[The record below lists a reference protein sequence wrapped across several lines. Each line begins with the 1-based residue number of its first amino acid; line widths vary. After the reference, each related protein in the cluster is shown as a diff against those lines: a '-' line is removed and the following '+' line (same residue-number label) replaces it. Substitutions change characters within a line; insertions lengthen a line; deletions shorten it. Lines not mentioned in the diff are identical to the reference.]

1 MKYVTIESVLSKKIT
16 GEWGKDPIDST
27 GTKVIRTTNFTNL
40 GIIDYSK
47 IVSRKIEQKKIEQKK
62 LYSGDVIIEKS
73 GGSPTQ
79 PVGRVVFFVN
89 PDDSIYLCNNFTSIL
104 RPNLDLVSP
113 KYFFYTLFYNHL
125 SKKTLRYQNKTTGI
139 INLQLERYLKSKIP
153 LPLLDDQIRIAT
165 ILSRAENLIAKR
177 KESIEF
183 LDKLLK
189 STFLEMFGDPV
200 RNEKGWEK
208 EIFDTFSES
217 RLGKMRDKKFI
228 TGAHLR
234 KYIGNSNVRWFR
246 FIFDDLLKM
255 DFNSKERNTF
265 HLNNGDLLICEG
277 GEIGRCAIWKSGIE
291 DCYFQKALHR
301 VRLDLNQA
309 IPEYIQYVML
319 FYSLRNG
326 FKNVTSKATIPHLTG
341 VKLKATSIPLPP
353 ITLQNKFAQILKK
366 VESIKSKYQQS
377 LTELENLYGALSQRA
392 FKGELD
398 LSKIPIKEKPEPI
411 AGTADITLPAM
422 KMEGEITVQKP
433 FSNQKLLKVKKRTRT
448 LIMK

>member
-1 MKYVTIESVLSKKIT
+1 MKKNKLGKFIKQIRGISYKPHDISNLKSDSKIPIVKANNITEDGFDDNGLIFIDTKKVKKEQLILKGDIVLAASSGSKKII
-16 GEWGKDPIDST
+16 GKNIQFDDDYKASFGAFCKLIRST
-27 GTKVIRTTNFTNL
+27 ERLDAKYLYHFLKTPYYRRTIENAVQGANINNL
-40 GIIDYSK
+40 K
-47 IVSRKIEQKKIEQKK
+47 NQ
-62 LYSGDVIIEKS
+62 
-73 GGSPTQ
+73 
-79 PVGRVVFFVN
+79 
-89 PDDSIYLCNNFTSIL
+89 
-104 RPNLDLVSP
+104 
-113 KYFFYTLFYNHL
+113 H
-125 SKKTLRYQNKTTGI
+125 
-139 INLQLERYLKSKIP
+139 
-153 LPLLDDQIRIAT
+153 LDDMLIPIPEDYDDQTHIAT
-165 ILSRAENLIAKR
+165 ILSSADNLIAKR
-177 KESIEF
+177 KESIEL
-183 LDKLLK
+183 LDELLK

-200 RNEKGWEK
+200 RNEMGWEK

-217 RLGKMRDKKFI
+217 RLGKMRDKQFI
-228 TGAHLR
+228 TGTHLR
-234 KYIGNSNVRWFR
+234 KYIGNSNVQWFR
-246 FIFDDLLKM
+246 FIFDDLLEM

-265 HLNNGDLLICEG
+265 HLNDGDLLICEG
-277 GEIGRCAIWKSGIE
+277 GEIGRCAIWKSSIE

-301 VRLDLNQA
+301 VRLDLNRA

-326 FKNVTSKATIPHLTG
+326 FKNVTSKATIAHLTG
-341 VKLKATSIPLPP
+341 VKLKATSVPLPP
-353 ITLQNKFAQILKK
+353 IVLQNKFARIVEK
-366 VESIKSKYQQS
+366 VESIKSKYKQS